1 MCVPSDLDL
10 PFRIPKTW
18 MICGFFSKGSFRVG
32 FFFFETRGSRNSWG
46 VKVEG
51 RVCWNE
57 IVLKT
62 TLDDCL

>member
-1 MCVPSDLDL
+1 MD
-10 PFRIPKTW
+10 
-18 MICGFFSKGSFRVG
+18 FSRRVVSVWD